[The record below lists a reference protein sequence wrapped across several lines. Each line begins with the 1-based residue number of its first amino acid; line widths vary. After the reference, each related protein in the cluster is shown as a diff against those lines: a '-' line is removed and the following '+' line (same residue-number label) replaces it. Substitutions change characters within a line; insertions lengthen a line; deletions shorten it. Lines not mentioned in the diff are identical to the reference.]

1 MLYSEAQGEGGSV
14 AEKFILWFDEIGV
27 EHNDLVGKKCANLG
41 EMTRAG
47 LRVPPGFALTVAAYE
62 DFLNKT
68 GAIEEMRQYLSTFS
82 ADPEDYAK
90 YEQAT
95 GVLRR
100 IVEEKTMPKDMEDAI
115 ALSYDALCER
125 TGIADV
131 AVATRSAGPVS
142 HPGQY
147 ETFLNVR
154 GKADLMKNIIKVW
167 ASTFNTRSLIWRARE
182 GLPLEFDPIGVAVLQ
197 MVNAKAAGVM
207 FTLNPV
213 NGDLSK
219 ITIGA
224 NWGLGESVVSGE
236 VDTDEWMVDKVT
248 FEIITRK
255 VASKAVAHVVDAE
268 TGQVMVVAVPAERQC
283 TPCLSDE
290 EVLELARIGKGI
302 EQHYGRAQDIEWAI
316 DKDLPFPQNIFMLQ
330 TRPETVWS
338 EQEAK
343 PVLDASK
350 STVDYVIDLM
360 MAGLKITGEKR
371 WGSGE

>member
-1 MLYSEAQGEGGSV
+1 M
-14 AEKFILWFDEIGV
+14 AEKFILWFDEIGA

-41 EMTRAG
+41 EMTKAG
-47 LRVPPGFALTVAAYE
+47 LRVPPGFALTVAVYE
-62 DFLNKT
+62 DFLTRT
-68 GAIEEMRQYLSTFS
+68 GAIEEMRHYLSTFS
-82 ADPEDYAK
+82 ADPKDYAK

-95 GVLRR
+95 EVLRR
-100 IVEEKTMPKDMEDAI
+100 IAESKAMPKDMEDAI
-115 ALSYDALCER
+115 ASHYEALCQR
-125 TGIADV
+125 TGIADI
-131 AVATRSAGPVS
+131 AVAARSAGPVS

-154 GKADLMKNIIKVW
+154 GNSDLMKSIIKVW
-167 ASTFNTRSLIWRARE
+167 SSTFNTRSLIWRARE
-182 GLPLEFDPIGVAVLQ
+182 SLPLEFDPIGVAVLQ

-236 VDTDEWMVDKVT
+236 VDTDEWMIDKVT
-248 FEIITRK
+248 FEIISRK
-255 VASKAVAHVVDAE
+255 AAAKTVEHVVDPE
-268 TGQVMVVAVPAERQC
+268 SGKVVVIDIPPQRQ
-283 TPCLSDE
+283 TVPCLTDDE
-290 EVLELARIGKGI
+290 VVELAKIGKGI

-316 DKDLPFPQNIFMLQ
+316 DKDLPFPQNIFMVQ

-338 EQEAK
+338 QQEAK

-350 STVDYVIDLM
+350 STVDYVMDIM
-360 MAGLKITGEKR
+360 MAGGKITGEKR
-371 WGSGE
+371 WGRGE